1 MSLQI
6 RKLDSH
12 ARACYY
18 LDRVSFT
25 IGSIPIGVVYV
36 VQRCR
41 VFPAKIMWQRM
52 ATNDVARR
60 LPAFSSTR
68 PPRLIS
74 PLFFELEVHISWKGS
89 MQFEAEC

>member
-6 RKLDSH
+6 GKLGNH

-18 LDRVSFT
+18 LDLVSFT

-36 VQRCR
+36 VYSFR
-41 VFPAKIMWQRM
+41 VLPAKIMWQRM

-74 PLFFELEVHISWKGS
+74 RLFYELEVFI
-89 MQFEAEC
+89 